1 MAKIP
6 MREQNKDKKRLNTFV
21 LENFSPQSKD
31 TTVLET
37 SQENGCLFN
46 RFKKAEN
53 GQGHD
58 LLPPSPTA

>member
-1 MAKIP
+1 MARIP
-6 MREQNKDKKRLNTFV
+6 MREQNKDKKVFGYFCVKKTHQT
-21 LENFSPQSKD
+21 ED

-37 SQENGCLFN
+37 DQQNRCLFN